1 MFYCARLLCKKRFRI
16 FGKLTNEYAVNMLSR
31 NLETRLNYIHANQK
45 RLREEDAELMGKI
58 LVPDSQNIYL
68 PVLFMGSQ
76 QWAQDQIVDLL
87 TIAAHSSNPTFF
99 ITMTCNSDW
108 PEIKERL

>member
-1 MFYCARLLCKKRFRI
+1 
-16 FGKLTNEYAVNMLSR
+16 MLSR

-45 RLREEDAELMGKI
+45 CLREEDAELMGKI

-87 TIAAHSSNPTFF
+87 TIAAHSGNPTFF